1 MEGEDFSSSF
11 QAPMLD
17 ETNTT
22 TDFERNRRNKA
33 KVKPPSRIRCSHSMN
48 KMIISIL
55 LYISALLSSQISPT
69 YAKLADRSRVVKHRK
84 EQSNAV
90 RNMNSRLHTTQGV
103 TKSTKP
109 FKKREDLPI
118 NGSSYRRNKIDFEKK
133 GHIAMTVD
141 YGDVSKR
148 VKKPSWKLEMS
159 KEEMERYDLVK
170 EDIVVVDS
178 GKSGTGSNLRGDKIE
193 SSTSEFERKMGQLS
207 GCCTDYQD
215 ISAKRMCYKY
225 GQDCS
230 EGQYPSHDSGDDD
243 CTQAGLSFIGV
254 SFSVNTAHGNPFSY
268 QLCDQYPMENLLD
281 RNYDYVMSM
290 DEDGWLVGGGYKSFD
305 YSGKMPYIDSSHTEL
320 LRIGSVDTS
329 YGGTSIAQVYA
340 AMYSLS
346 FPPFSIFPEYV
357 KGGGGGSG
365 SGDGVPSGD
374 VTLIVSVVPV
384 YSNGGGEADYEM
396 FLDDLFN
403 AMDKVGGGPCMDDHD
418 TDPHVSM
425 ARGVKFKSSYHETQY
440 FYTVNLE
447 VAVWQAM
454 YPNGVVIGSSGK
466 ANFPPENAGKNQ
478 KYIGYGNLYF
488 FFDRANITTAFPPS
502 RGLTDDETY
511 YATMYNKGL
520 GSSYYQKVTTIDFDY
535 SGSGSGNNEYYEH
548 NPYGWDA
555 TMAKHDMTDGWD
567 LPPDCQQ
574 EGEAFFGIPMSRNSD
589 SKLMSTKTFQNQFD
603 FEVLLDRNFTY
614 MKKFGTNHGW
624 LVGEQI
630 GNGAGSIV
638 DKDTAHIPLF
648 YMGTTNPN
656 MGGMSLSDMVKI
668 AKALQFG
675 SLYIKP
681 AFVFQ
686 DDDGSVKLQ
695 FEADS
700 KSALGYLYD
709 NLCKMVGISWNGQ
722 TPYNDMGVYTNCAM
736 HSAGDRAQYGCGPNN
751 GNKGGFCP
759 QMTLAYRVGFDE
771 DNVEGFFQRGNN
783 YVDYWRSLYPSGV
796 AVGTDSF
803 CRSGGCLG
811 LFLNRYDLYNVY
823 SPDMGGSWVEYNG
836 GTMAPTISP
845 APSYAG
851 GCDDPRNF
859 HLDVCYRMHHGFGK
873 RHGPAWHSLGALGQ
887 FSILLVGFMVTSL
900 SLSVA
905 VSKSP
910 LKKRKR
916 ESYAKYVMR
925 HFRVKKRKPRKKK
938 SKRNNDEPVL
948 CEDIL
953 SSDILGDGSEFAS
966 ALSPRSLNL
975 PALPSPRTLT
985 SCVSPTAHM
994 DNGENY
1000 SSTTR
1005 SFSRENERSEKSKRK
1020 RKKEKSRTKSRG
1032 RDDGYA
1038 TDDRSARTS
1047 RSGKS
1052 GRSSRSSKSRRGDKG
1067 DRSVRSQSSKKS
1079 QRSKSSR
1086 SNSNK
1091 RDRRTQFV

>member
-1 MEGEDFSSSF
+1 M
-11 QAPMLD
+11 
-17 ETNTT
+17 
-22 TDFERNRRNKA
+22 
-33 KVKPPSRIRCSHSMN
+33 
-48 KMIISIL
+48 
-55 LYISALLSSQISPT
+55 SALLSSQISPT

-84 EQSNAV
+84 EQSNAA
-90 RNMNSRLHTTQGV
+90 RNMNSRLHATQGV

-133 GHIAMTVD
+133 GHVAMTVD

-159 KEEMERYDLVK
+159 KEEMERYDLMK
-170 EDIVVVDS
+170 EDTVVVDS
-178 GKSGTGSNLRGDKIE
+178 GKSGTGSNLRGDNNIE

-243 CTQAGLSFIGV
+243 CTQSGLSFIGV

-281 RNYDYVMSM
+281 RNYNYVMSM

-425 ARGVKFKSSYHETQY
+425 ARGVKFKSSYHQTQY

-535 SGSGSGNNEYYEH
+535 SGSGSGDNKYYEH

-803 CRSGGCLG
+803 CRTGGCLG

-859 HLDVCYRMHHGFGK
+859 HLDKCVRRNHLRNGT
-873 RHGPAWHSLGALGQ
+873 AVVWDSLGAVGQ
-887 FSILLVGFMVTSL
+887 LSVLLVAFMATTLAMSL
-900 SLSVA
+900 FFSRA
-905 VSKSP
+905 RK
-910 LKKRKR
+910 KKRSG
-916 ESYAKYVMR
+916 ESYAGFFMR
-925 HFRVKKRKPRKKK
+925 DLKRKKK
-938 SKRNNDEPVL
+938 KKLKKKKKKAANLS
-948 CEDIL
+948 EDIL
-953 SSDILGDGSEFAS
+953 SADALGDGSEFAS
-966 ALSPRSLNL
+966 GKSKRSRSKSKDKDKGRSRSKSRKRSPS
-975 PALPSPRTLT
+975 T
-985 SCVSPTAHM
+985 S
-994 DNGENY
+994 
-1000 SSTTR
+1000 
-1005 SFSRENERSEKSKRK
+1005 RSEKKKKDRSRSRSKKRK
-1020 RKKEKSRTKSRG
+1020 EKDDKSRKSDKTG
-1032 RDDGYA
+1032 K
-1038 TDDRSARTS
+1038 SS
-1047 RSGKS
+1047 KKSSSKKS
-1052 GRSSRSSKSRRGDKG
+1052 GRSSSRRQL
-1067 DRSVRSQSSKKS
+1067 V
-1079 QRSKSSR
+1079 
-1086 SNSNK
+1086 
-1091 RDRRTQFV
+1091 